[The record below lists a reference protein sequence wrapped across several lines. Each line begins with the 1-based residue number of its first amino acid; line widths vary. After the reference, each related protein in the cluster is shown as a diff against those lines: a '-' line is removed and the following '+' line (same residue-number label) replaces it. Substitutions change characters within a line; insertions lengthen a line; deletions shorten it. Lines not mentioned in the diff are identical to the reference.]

1 MMNNFRLKSLDG
13 PGQELSVI
21 IGNDGD
27 IHVSIYTTDYRLAN
41 ENSCLSVRVGMGPN
55 SGDPNGDVEDIK
67 YLKGAL
73 RNLAMEFKYQN
84 GEISKEEIERY
95 RNAPKVPS
103 YLEGWFKD

>member
-1 MMNNFRLKSLDG
+1 MSNFKLKDLDG
-13 PGQELSVI
+13 TGNELSVL

-27 IHVSIYTTDYRLAN
+27 IHITVWTPYKGWMKDNNVRIGLCGNTGGQDLTTN
-41 ENSCLSVRVGMGPN
+41 EDM
-55 SGDPNGDVEDIK
+55 K
-67 YLKGAL
+67 YLVGAL

-103 YLEGWFKD
+103 YLEGWFE

>member
-1 MMNNFRLKSLDG
+1 MFTLKSLDS
-13 PGQELSVI
+13 PDQELEIFV
-21 IGNDGD
+21 GNDGD
-27 IHVSIYTTDYRLAN
+27 IYVSIWDYDEHYKAMVPHV
-41 ENSCLSVRVGMGPN
+41 VRVGIGPN

-73 RNLAMEFKYQN
+73 RALAMEFKYQN

-103 YLEGWFKD
+103 YLEGWFD

>member
-1 MMNNFRLKSLDG
+1 MMNKFRLKSLDG
-13 PGQELSVI
+13 PDQEMTVLV
-21 IGNDGD
+21 GNDGD
-27 IHVSIYTTDYRLAN
+27 VHITVWDYDERFHQMIPHT
-41 ENSCLSVRVGMGPN
+41 VRIGMSPN
-55 SGDPNGDVEDIK
+55 SGDPNGNVEDIK

-103 YLEGWFKD
+103 YLEGWFK